1 MGRSNDPTHARP
13 GGRVEGATNQPPEL
27 HTGRLVATEGLLCQ
41 VQSSQP
47 DLASQSQVEAG
58 FALAQGAS
66 QRDFGA
72 ARLTDRSYRGRQ

>member
-1 MGRSNDPTHARP
+1 MGRNNDPAHARP
-13 GGRVEGATNQPPEL
+13 GEGRGSDQSNPEP
-27 HTGRLVATEGLLCQ
+27 HTGRLVAAEGLLCQ

-47 DLASQSQVEAG
+47 DLTSPSQVEAG

-72 ARLTDRSYRGRQ
+72 ARPTDRSYRGHQ